1 MSTEA
6 LLQADTNAEAAFI
19 ATEDAAVTRREVLL
33 WQKPT
38 LRDSEIPDA
47 LGIPS
52 SLWQECKRAGDTPPL
67 FQIGRRL
74 FCRTEDLRKWLD
86 AKARAGAPGSKPLR
100 ARAQREAA

>member
-1 MSTEA
+1 MSIEEVEATETNREAA
-6 LLQADTNAEAAFI
+6 LLATADAQVAK
-19 ATEDAAVTRREVLL
+19 RQVLL

-52 SLWQECKRAGDTPPL
+52 SLWQECKRTGDTPAL

-86 AKARAGAPGSKPLR
+86 EKARGGAPGSKPLR
-100 ARAQREAA
+100 AKARETA

>member
-1 MSTEA
+1 MSIEAVEATETNREAA
-6 LLQADTNAEAAFI
+6 LLATADAQVAQ
-19 ATEDAAVTRREVLL
+19 RQVLL

-52 SLWQECKRAGDTPPL
+52 SLWQECKRAGDTPRL

-74 FCRTEDLRKWLD
+74 FVRTADLRKWLD
-86 AKARAGAPGSKPLR
+86 EKAAAGAPGSKPLR
-100 ARAQREAA
+100 AKAKAAA